1 MNATEAIDLT
11 ARITTP
17 ENIQF
22 EYRIAGPFR
31 RLPALVLD
39 LFIRIC
45 FFIALIIAVTC
56 SGILSGIPGGGAI
69 MAVILLVGYFLLDW
83 FYGLFFE
90 SYWNGKTPGKW
101 LTKIRVISIDGRPIN
116 LYQSA
121 LRNMLRTGDMAPM
134 VSLEVFAPEAPP
146 MYWIP
151 TFLVALIC
159 MTVTKRFQRLGDLA
173 AGTMVIVDE
182 RAWVPSKVKL
192 EDPRIASL
200 SQFIPASF
208 RMSGTMARAIALYA
222 ERRDRMPIPR
232 RAELAGY
239 LAKPL
244 LKQFDFRDDTDADLL
259 LCALYYRE
267 FVSNESSSSEASG
280 ILRAPPPRRS
290 GGATPSPL
298 NPPATHATAASE
310 QSVPPVIPVAMIV
323 ESDPVPATA
332 SIVTS
337 SVVTKGLNTED
348 LDEVQVVDDIE
359 VISDPNSTQFNAQPD
374 RPSA

>member
-31 RLPALVLD
+31 RLPALLLD
-39 LFIRIC
+39 FFIRVC
-45 FFIALIIAVTC
+45 FFLSLVIAVVC
-56 SGILSGIPGGGAI
+56 SGILSNIPGGGAI
-69 MAVILLVGYFLLDW
+69 IAVVLLVGYFLLDW
-83 FYGLFFE
+83 FYGMFFE

-101 LTKIRVISIDGRPIN
+101 LTKIRVISVDGRPIN
-116 LYQSA
+116 LYQAA
-121 LRNMLRTGDMAPM
+121 LRNLLRTGDMAPM
-134 VSLEVFAPEAPP
+134 VSLEVFASDAPP

-159 MTVTKRFQRLGDLA
+159 MTLTKRFQRLGDLA

-182 RAWVPSKVKL
+182 RAWAPSKVKL

-222 ERRDRMPIPR
+222 ERRDRMPTPR
-232 RAELAGY
+232 RSELAGY

-267 FVSNESSSSEASG
+267 FVSNSSSSVDAMG
-280 ILRAPPPRRS
+280 ILRPPPPRQS
-290 GGATPSPL
+290 GPAPSPL
-298 NPPATHATAASE
+298 NVHAAPPTSVPNDPPIVAEATIVAMETDIASDTATAASPAPPDIK
-310 QSVPPVIPVAMIV
+310 VPP
-323 ESDPVPATA
+323 ESAPTNRVP
-332 SIVTS
+332 
-337 SVVTKGLNTED
+337 
-348 LDEVQVVDDIE
+348 DEQAEGTGPAPADAPIDRK
-359 VISDPNSTQFNAQPD
+359 ST
-374 RPSA
+374 